1 MNLPLFKQI
10 LGQLWGLVVLEH
22 RHQGKLP
29 SPADYRSPRQY
40 SLPFRGAWTVVNGG
54 ITKETSHSWDI
65 PTQRYAYDFVILDT
79 AGNSFQGDETAP
91 SSFYCYGQD
100 ILAPADGVV
109 AEVLTG
115 QPDSRITRDRRASC
129 QARDLRGNYIL
140 LDHGQG
146 EFSLLAHL
154 QPGSI
159 LVTPG
164 QQVRQ
169 GEPIA
174 RCGNSGNSSE
184 PHLHFQLQ
192 QGASFTTS
200 PGLPIS
206 FSGLAVVPAPHYD
219 RFDDRQLAETSPNP
233 WPPYLQVGQCVSNLF
248 PEDLTSKK

>member
-1 MNLPLFKQI
+1 M
-10 LGQLWGLVVLEH
+10 WGLVVLEH
-22 RHQGKLP
+22 RYGGRLP
-29 SPADYRSPRQY
+29 GPADYRSPRQY

-54 ITKETSHSWDI
+54 VTKETSHSWDI
-65 PTQRYAYDFVILDT
+65 PTQRYAYDFLILDEE
-79 AGNSFQGDETAP
+79 GRSFQGDETDPAA
-91 SSFYCYGQD
+91 FYCYGQD

-115 QPDSRITRDRRASC
+115 QPDSRITKDRKASC

-154 QPGSI
+154 QPDSI
-159 LVTPG
+159 LVTVG
-164 QQVRQ
+164 QQVRR
-169 GEPIA
+169 GEALA

-200 PGLPIS
+200 PGLPIPFAS
-206 FSGLAVVPAPHYD
+206 LDVSPAPRYAC
-219 RFDDRQLAETSPNP
+219 FDDRPLAKNHPGP
-233 WPPYLQVGQCVSNLF
+233 WPPYLQTGQRAANRL
-248 PEDLTSKK
+248 PEEDG

>member
-1 MNLPLFKQI
+1 MNLPLLWQMLKQM
-10 LGQLWGLVVLEH
+10 GGLVVLENRYH
-22 RHQGKLP
+22 GRLP
-29 SPADYRSPRQY
+29 SPADDRSPRRY
-40 SLPFRGAWTVVNGG
+40 SLPFSGAWTVVNGG
-54 ITKETSHSWDI
+54 VTQETSHSWDV
-65 PTQRYAYDFVILDT
+65 PTQRYAYDFVILDLE
-79 AGNSFQGDETAP
+79 GRSCQGDETDP
-91 SSFYCYGQD
+91 TSFFCYGED

-115 QPDSRITRDRRASC
+115 QPDSRITKDRKASC

-154 QPGSI
+154 QPDSI
-159 LVTPG
+159 LVAVG
-164 QQVRQ
+164 QRVLR

-200 PGLPIS
+200 PGLPIPFANLS
-206 FSGLAVVPAPHYD
+206 VTPAPNYE
-219 RFDDRQLAETSPNP
+219 RFDDRHLAEAGPVS
-233 WPPYLQVGQCVSNLF
+233 WPPYLHVGLRVSNRW
-248 PEDLTSKK
+248 PEDCDC